1 MDIKIDNNT
10 IYLNGMLDSSSAQ
23 DFQIVADEML
33 AGDAKDIVLDLS
45 EMQYTSSQGLRI
57 ILSLQKGIAAKNGR
71 LTLRGVQPAVKE
83 VFDMT
88 GFSSILTIED

>member
-1 MDIKIDNNT
+1 MDIKIENDT
-10 IYLNGMLDSSSAQ
+10 ICLNGMLDSSSAQ
-23 DFQIVADEML
+23 DFQTVADEML

-45 EMQYTSSQGLRI
+45 GMQYTSSQGLRI
-57 ILSLQKGIAAKNGR
+57 ILSLQKGITAKNGK
-71 LTLRGVQPAVKE
+71 LTLKGVQPAVKE